1 MPSNANHDQTD
12 FFISYNNGD
21 QQWALW
27 IAWVLEQAGYKTIIQ
42 AWDSFPNVGD
52 VTGIAE
58 ELVARL
64 EARCRALDRRCV
76 GA

>member
-1 MPSNANHDQTD
+1 
-12 FFISYNNGD
+12 
-21 QQWALW
+21 
-27 IAWVLEQAGYKTIIQ
+27 VLEQAGYKTIIQ